1 VARFTRSAT
10 GSEKPEVSLG
20 PPTARVASDDRRGTD
35 RFRLVI
41 ATARYPPL
49 MGGIEIHVEEVC
61 RRLAARGTDVTV
73 LTTDCSGDLPKIEQ
87 RDGVEIARFRPW
99 PLHEDLYFSPAI
111 YARIAKGEWDVL
123 HVQGAQ
129 TLVAPTAMLAA
140 ARVGLPYVV
149 TFHTGGH
156 SSRLRQALVPVQEAA
171 LRPLL
176 ARAERLIELTA
187 SQARERARRLR
198 LPFGRFVVIPNGSD
212 LPMPSTNADVGQ
224 PGLLGSIGRLERYK
238 GHDRVIAAM
247 PFVIKR
253 RPDARLWIGG
263 SGPYEPVLRRLI
275 DDLGLGDRVEI
286 ESVPVRERT
295 RMADRLARV
304 HVIVSMSEYESHGI
318 AVLEAL
324 GAGCRGVVADA
335 PGLSDLLEQD
345 LARGVPLDSSP
356 EALAG
361 VLLEELER
369 PRVENPPPLPTW
381 DDCARDL
388 ATLYEDVFLSRRS
401 KSAAR

>member
-1 VARFTRSAT
+1 VAPSTRSAT
-10 GSEKPEVSLG
+10 ASEKPEVSLG
-20 PPTARVASDDRRGTD
+20 PPTARVDRRGMD

-41 ATARYPPL
+41 ATPRYPPL
-49 MGGIEIHVEEVC
+49 MGGIEVHVEEVC
-61 RRLAARGTDVTV
+61 RRLAAEGTDVTV
-73 LTTDCSGDLPKIEQ
+73 LTTDPSGDLPELEQ
-87 RDGVEIARFRPW
+87 RDGVAIARFRPW
-99 PLHEDLYFSPAI
+99 PLHRDLYFSPSIFAQI
-111 YARIAKGEWDVL
+111 ARGEWDVL

-129 TLVAPTAMLAA
+129 TLIAPTAMLAA

-156 SSRLRQALVPVQEAA
+156 SSRLRQALVPVQERT

-176 ARAERLIELTA
+176 GRAERLIELTA
-187 SQARERARRLR
+187 TQARERARRLK
-198 LPFGRFVVIPNGSD
+198 LPSGQFVVIPNGSD
-212 LPMPSTNADVGQ
+212 LPMPSADAVVGE

-238 GHDRVIAAM
+238 GHDRVIMAM

-263 SGPYEPVLRRLI
+263 SGPYEPELHRLI
-275 DDLGLGDRVEI
+275 EKLGLGDRVEI

-324 GAGCRGVVADA
+324 GAGCRGVVAEA
-335 PGLSDLLEQD
+335 PGLSDLLEQG

-369 PRVENPPPLPTW
+369 PRVENPPRLPTW

-388 ATLYEDVFLSRRS
+388 ATLYEDVFRSRRS
-401 KSAAR
+401 ASVAR

>member
-1 VARFTRSAT
+1 
-10 GSEKPEVSLG
+10 
-20 PPTARVASDDRRGTD
+20 
-35 RFRLVI
+35 LVV

-49 MGGIEIHVEEVC
+49 VGGVELHVEEVC

-73 LTTDCSGDLPKIEQ
+73 LTTDRKGNLPEIEQ
-87 RDGVEIARFRPW
+87 RDGVEIARLRAW
-99 PLHEDLYFSPAI
+99 PRHGDLYFSPGI
-111 YARIAKGEWDVL
+111 YARIAQGDWDVL

-156 SSRLRQALVPVQEAA
+156 SSRLRQALVPMQEAT

-187 SQARERARRLR
+187 TQARERGRRLR
-198 LPFGRFVVIPNGSD
+198 LPSERFVVIPNGSD
-212 LPMPSTNADVGQ
+212 LPRPSAAAAVGQ

-247 PFVIKR
+247 PFVIRR
-253 RPDARLWIGG
+253 RPDARLWIAG
-263 SGPYEPVLRRLI
+263 SGPYEPALRRLI

-286 ESVPVRERT
+286 ESVPVRKRA
-295 RMADRLARV
+295 RMADRLAQV

-324 GAGCRGVVADA
+324 GAGCRGVVAEA

-356 EALAG
+356 EALAE
-361 VLLEELER
+361 VLLEELEK
-369 PRVENPPPLPTW
+369 PRLENPPRLPTW

-388 ATLYEDVFLSRRS
+388 AALYEDVFRSRRS
-401 KSAAR
+401 ESAAR

>member
-1 VARFTRSAT
+1 V
-10 GSEKPEVSLG
+10 GLG
-20 PPTARVASDDRRGTD
+20 PSTARVASDDGRGAD
-35 RFRLVI
+35 RLRLVI

-49 MGGIEIHVEEVC
+49 VGGVELHVEEVC
-61 RRLAARGTDVTV
+61 RRLAASGTDVTV
-73 LTTDCSGDLPKIEQ
+73 LTTDRKGNLPEVEQ
-87 RDGVEIARFRPW
+87 RDGVEIARLRAW
-99 PLHEDLYFSPAI
+99 PRSGDLYFSPGI
-111 YARIAKGEWDVL
+111 FARIAQGEWDVL

-156 SSRLRQALVPVQEAA
+156 SSGLRQALVPMQEAV

-176 ARAERLIELTA
+176 NRAERLIELTA
-187 SQARERARRLR
+187 TQARERAQRLR
-198 LPFGRFVVIPNGSD
+198 LPSERFVVIPNGSD
-212 LPMPSTNADVGQ
+212 LPRPSANAVVGQ

-253 RPDARLWIGG
+253 RPDARLWIAG

-286 ESVPVRERT
+286 ESVPVRKRA

-324 GAGCRGVVADA
+324 GAGCRGVVAEA
-335 PGLSDLLEQD
+335 PGLSDLVEQQ
-345 LARGVPLDSSP
+345 LARGVPLDSTP

-361 VLLEELER
+361 VLLEELEK
-369 PRVENPPPLPTW
+369 PRVENPPRLPTW

-388 ATLYEDVFLSRRS
+388 ATLYEDVFRSRRPE
-401 KSAAR
+401 SAAARYDD